1 MTSSNSTWDRKSSK
15 KEVSPAFIFGRSR
28 VIFEF
33 GNRKRSSQFSLK
45 LANVRFNSNLGQI
58 IETGRNNQ
66 ILDLESVVDNG
77 QYKYRSISHV
87 HSSPSLMGETLTV
100 LGNGSPTSSLF
111 ENCSI
116 IGATCADGTTK
127 QCARGK
133 CRIGTLT
140 RVSGKKWR
148 FDSLIVSGLYY
159 FVFGKQYVDL
169 KTIARGKFKLP
180 AGAGVV
186 GVPKMASI
194 STRVYLPPNT
204 YSTETFIRR
213 VLLSYAANGSLS
225 GIKDSVDLFIR
236 LVLDGRQSDVA
247 AELEVKTRLLE
258 IVKSEL
264 DSIWYSFVEEEI
276 EDAWL
281 QPGVTN
287 KEFAIF
293 CYNSLSLLYKSG
305 VQIRLSGVK
314 PSSVNVDTK
323 IGRPVYDRLPGMQ
336 GAYNNEGQETVAKWL
351 TAGADDSLSTSKHLI
366 DNFYNYYLNPDTCY
380 PLNLDWIAQH
390 LGYHPNIW
398 DSTWP
403 NSIKRV
409 LIKNAHVNL
418 ATGDIWTTVAEDDTL
433 RKIDLSRIEKTS
445 VNTGTGVVTLA
456 SRYTTK
462 VYNTTT
468 KLTTLQYFNNLVVDN
483 SAWEGVLPSRGSLI
497 TLLFMLWVFGIKAH
511 SPGEL
516 QYSSSDNTY
525 SVKSGLRSL
534 SSDAPVNTPYYVDLL
549 RAGDEGDL
557 ECNNYPNQIIAGIS
571 TCQDELSANTIV
583 LRMPFYYNR
592 NGRSWDAATLI
603 MENYAPSMAISKVQ
617 YAYAAADLAAAD
629 DVFFEPSVS

>member
-33 GNRKRSSQFSLK
+33 DNRKRSSQFSLK
-45 LANVRFNSNLGQI
+45 LANVRFNSQLSHVIN
-58 IETGRNNQ
+58 TGRNDQ
-66 ILDLESVVDNG
+66 ILDLESTVEGGV
-77 QYKYRSISHV
+77 YKYRSISNV
-87 HSSPSLMGETLTV
+87 HSRPSLIGETLTV
-100 LGNGSPTSSLF
+100 LGNGSPTSNLF

-140 RVSGKKWR
+140 RISGEKWR
-148 FDSLIVSGLYY
+148 FDSLLVSGLYY
-159 FVFGKQYVDL
+159 FVFGREYVDL

-180 AGAGVV
+180 AGAGTISVSR
-186 GVPKMASI
+186 MASI

-204 YSTETFIRR
+204 YSTETFTRR
-213 VLLSYAANGSLS
+213 VILSYASDGSLS

-236 LVLDGRQSDVA
+236 LVLAGKQSDVPV
-247 AELEVKTRLLE
+247 ELDVKTKLLSV
-258 IVKSEL
+258 VKSEL
-264 DSIWYSFVEEEI
+264 DEAWYSFVEEEI

-287 KEFAIF
+287 KQFAIL
-293 CYNSLSLLYKSG
+293 CYNSLSLLYKNG
-305 VQIRLSGVK
+305 VQVRLNGIK
-314 PSSVNVDTK
+314 ASSVNVDTH
-323 IGRPVYDRLPGMQ
+323 IGRPIYDRLPGIQ
-336 GAYNNEGQETVAKWL
+336 GAYNNEGQDTVAKWL
-351 TAGADDSLSTSKHLI
+351 TAGADDALSTSKHLI

-398 DSTWP
+398 DSTWS

-433 RKIDLSRIEKTS
+433 RKIDLSRIERTS

-456 SRYTTK
+456 NRYTTK
-462 VYNTTT
+462 VYNTST

-516 QYSSSDNTY
+516 QYSNTDSTY

-534 SSDAPVNTPYYVDLL
+534 SSDAPVNIPYSVDLL
-549 RAGDEGDL
+549 RVGDGDDL
-557 ECNNYPNQIIAGIS
+557 ECNNYPNQLVAGIS

-603 MENYAPSMAISKVQ
+603 MENYAPSTSTSRVQ
-617 YAYAAADLAAAD
+617 YAYAAADLAVAD
-629 DVFFEPSVS
+629 DVFFEPITP